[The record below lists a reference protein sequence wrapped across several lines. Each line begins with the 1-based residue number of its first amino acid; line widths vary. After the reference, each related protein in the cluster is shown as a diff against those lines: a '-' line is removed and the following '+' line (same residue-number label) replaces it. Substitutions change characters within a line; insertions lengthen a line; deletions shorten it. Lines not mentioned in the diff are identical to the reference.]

1 MKKMGEF
8 LSDDTKGGGT
18 YVVKAYHQ
26 RLTSVLLIGDM

>member
-8 LSDDTKGGGT
+8 LSDDTKGGT